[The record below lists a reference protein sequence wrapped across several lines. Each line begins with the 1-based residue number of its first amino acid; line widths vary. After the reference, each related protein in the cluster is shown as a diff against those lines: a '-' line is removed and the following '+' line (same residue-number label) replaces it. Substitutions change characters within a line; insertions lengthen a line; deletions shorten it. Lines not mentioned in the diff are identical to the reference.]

1 MNHPNAN
8 IWYCYLLV
16 GFGGKHTYIGA
27 TTNVERRLRQHNGE
41 LCGGAKRTNCN
52 RPWRVLAYVEV
63 GEKIETLQLEWRMK
77 RARGIKNRLKRFVE
91 LSEEKGLS
99 VKINEF

>member
-1 MNHPNAN
+1 
-8 IWYCYLLV
+8 
-16 GFGGKHTYIGA
+16 
-27 TTNVERRLRQHNGE
+27 
-41 LCGGAKRTNCN
+41 
-52 RPWRVLAYVEV
+52 
-63 GEKIETLQLEWRMK
+63 MK